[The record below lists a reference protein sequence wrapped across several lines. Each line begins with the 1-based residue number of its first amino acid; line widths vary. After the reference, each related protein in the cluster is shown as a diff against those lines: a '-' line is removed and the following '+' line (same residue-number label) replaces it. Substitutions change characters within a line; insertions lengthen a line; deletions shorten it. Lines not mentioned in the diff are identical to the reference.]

1 MNKLSKENKEQLKK
15 IFHCVN
21 FLIYLKEIMLKEDDK
36 DGLEA
41 HPGFERRLGNHI
53 DIFQKKK
60 SFNNKELIDFMELYN
75 FFKGFYEADYMKQE
89 KGEPFHIE
97 FDYSPKTKDE

>member
-1 MNKLSKENKEQLKK
+1 
-15 IFHCVN
+15 
-21 FLIYLKEIMLKEDDK
+21 MLKEDDK

-60 SFNNKELIDFMELYN
+60 SFSAFAYQ
-75 FFKGFYEADYMKQE
+75 GCPV
-89 KGEPFHIE
+89 GPT
-97 FDYSPKTKDE
+97 TKAANLKFT